1 MSDRNSETTEGKKKT
16 RTLKGEK
23 VAERWATVIE
33 GGQGKADRVFEIA
46 RDFLEKSEAPSVSWE
61 TVDAQPSRLKG
72 LVGKKREH
80 ILVVNKDLKPYRMY
94 IGARDYGT
102 HLDVSWF
109 LTEEPSILRIIGR
122 LFLSAITFGIYLI
135 YWLLF
140 KGPDIFDQQDLRAYV
155 TVGHHA
161 VLRAVDTLMEELN
174 QDISRIDRKSK
185 GFLEVW

>member
-1 MSDRNSETTEGKKKT
+1 MSDRELGTTEGRKRT

-23 VAERWATVIE
+23 VVESWATVIE
-33 GGQGKADRVFEIA
+33 GAQGKADAVFEIA
-46 RDFLEKSEAPSVSWE
+46 RNFLEKSEAPGVSWE
-61 TVDAQPSRLKG
+61 MIDAQPSRIKG
-72 LVGKKREH
+72 MVGKKREH
-80 ILVVNKDLKPYRMY
+80 ILVINKDLKPYRMY
-94 IGARDYGT
+94 MGVRDYGT

-122 LFLSAITFGIYLI
+122 LLLSAFTFGIYLI

-161 VLRAVDTLMEELN
+161 VIRGVETLMAELN
-174 QDISRIDRKSK
+174 QDISGIDRKSK